1 MTCGVVF
8 DRSRCNYDALLAF
21 GFGLEN
27 INQTEWCVEIL
38 GRIQIA
44 TDAATRIAGILIL
57 RNDRNSACQ
66 IIVADPR
73 IARIYILLVATEVAD
88 A

>member
-1 MTCGVVF
+1 MTCGVVV
-8 DRSRCNYDALLAF
+8 DRSHCNYDALLAF

-27 INQTEWCVEIL
+27 LNQTERCVEIL
-38 GRIQIA
+38 GRIQMPR
-44 TDAATRIAGILIL
+44 TLTRIAGILIL

-73 IARIYILLVATEVAD
+73 IARI
-88 A
+88 